1 MSSDQYNKDWYFSLL
16 AEHICNGLLNT
27 LTPNVTQVLVSYLE
41 QKNLQCLESVLLN
54 LDLNCLDLNQVLNIC
69 KHRRLYDAWIHI
81 TTKTMGD
88 YTSVFT
94 EFLHE
99 LTPDNHKLG
108 NTMLVY
114 VSSCLAGYGYPKG
127 TIPEKDIPRV
137 KHDILRCLEAI
148 HSVNAKENELT
159 YPYLRS
165 LLLYNTRE
173 CFNLIELAFGENE
186 FSGEMGL
193 LQRKRL
199 IEILIQIVQP
209 PQFNV
214 NYFN

>member
-1 MSSDQYNKDWYFSLL
+1 M
-16 AEHICNGLLNT
+16 
-27 LTPNVTQVLVSYLE
+27 LVSYLE
-41 QKNLQCLESVLLN
+41 QKNLQTLESVLINLN
-54 LDLNCLDLNQVLNIC
+54 LNCLDLNQVLNIC
-69 KHRRLYDAWIHI
+69 KRKKLYDSWIHI

-94 EFLHE
+94 EFLDE

-114 VSSCLAGYGYPKG
+114 VSSCLAGLGYPKG
-127 TIPEKDIPRV
+127 VIPEKDILRV
-137 KHDILRCLEAI
+137 KHDVLRCLEAT
-148 HSVNAKENELT
+148 HSVNAKENEMT
-159 YPYLRS
+159 YPYLRA
-165 LLLYNTRE
+165 LLIYNTRE
-173 CFNLIELAFGENE
+173 CFNLIELAFAEDE
-186 FSGEMGL
+186 FLGEMGL

-214 NYFN
+214 NKCIILMGV

>member
-1 MSSDQYNKDWYFSLL
+1 ML
-16 AEHICNGLLNT
+16 AEHICNGSLCY
-27 LTPNVTQVLVSYLE
+27 LTPNVTQVLVTYLE
-41 QKNLQCLESVLLN
+41 QKNLQTLESVLLN

-69 KHRRLYDAWIHI
+69 KQKQLYDAWIHI
-81 TTKTMGD
+81 TTKTMAD

-99 LTPDNHKLG
+99 LTPNNHKLG

-114 VSSCLAGYGYPKG
+114 VSSCLAGLGYPKG
-127 TIPEKDIPRV
+127 TIPQTHILRV

-148 HSVNAKENELT
+148 HSINSKENELT
-159 YPYLRS
+159 YPYLRA

-173 CFNLIELAFGENE
+173 CFNLIELAFTESE

-199 IEILIQIVQP
+199 IEILIQIVQY

-214 NYFN
+214 SNINKKRQL